1 MRILILEDNPDH
13 LELIL
18 EMLRESYGSLAQVHS
33 CSLIKEATEYL
44 NAHPVDIFL
53 CDLQL
58 PDSSVS
64 ETVVIL
70 RSIEEAPPI
79 IVLTSLSDGEL
90 AQQLV
95 KEGIQDYLPKAELS
109 PSQLLRACNYAIE
122 RKKLARS
129 LHDKNEDYR
138 AFCYSLTHDFR
149 SSLWQ
154 IARFAEDFKTETAK
168 YYQEDSRLPWHSL
181 DKVFSHVGSIQNLVD
196 DLQDYLSLDATPTN
210 LVEFELSAAVNNAV
224 DMLADDI
231 ALKGARV
238 NLHPLPRIKGSLA
251 QMQLL
256 FSNLISNSLK
266 YNDKTTPTVDIK
278 LAKQTDHDIAISIS
292 DNGIGMPEKL
302 LGRIFTPFE
311 RLHSKDRYPGSGLG
325 LSIVKRVAQY
335 HGGKISVSSTE
346 GIGTKFLLHLPS
358 PKQAATDTVR
368 Y

>member
-1 MRILILEDNPDH
+1 MRILLVEDNPDH

-18 EMLRESYGSLAQVHS
+18 DMLRESYGMSAKIHS
-33 CSLIKEATEYL
+33 CSLIKEAIAYL
-44 NAHPVDIFL
+44 KSQPVDIFL

-58 PDSSVS
+58 PDSPVI
-64 ETVVIL
+64 ETVSIL
-70 RSIEEAPPI
+70 RTIEDAPPI
-79 IVLTSLSDGEL
+79 VVLTSLSDKEL

-95 KEGIQDYLPKAELS
+95 KDGIQDYLPKDELS
-109 PSQLLRACNYAIE
+109 PSQLLRACSYAIE
-122 RKKLARS
+122 RKKLTRS

-154 IARFAEDFKTETAK
+154 IARFSEAFKTETEK
-168 YYQEDSRLPWHSL
+168 HYGNDSRLPWHSL

-196 DLQDYLSLDATPTN
+196 DLQDYLSLDAAPTKF
-210 LVEFELSAAVNNAV
+210 VEFELAAAANNAV
-224 DMLADDI
+224 DMLAEDI
-231 ALKGARV
+231 AFKDALV
-238 NLHPLPRIKGSLA
+238 NVHPLPRIEGSLA

-266 YNDKTTPTVDIK
+266 YNDKAIPTVDIK
-278 LAKQTDHDIAISIS
+278 LAEQTDHEIVITIR

-335 HGGKISVSSTE
+335 HGGKIGVSSAE
-346 GIGTKFLLHLPS
+346 GIGTEFLLRLPS
-358 PKQAATDTVR
+358 AKRTAVVID
-368 Y
+368 